1 MHNNYT
7 AGIVSV
13 QLLPHLTIEVKVR
26 VVSEVHNGGRIGCS
40 RVFHGYFIAVVQRI
54 SHL

>member
-1 MHNNYT
+1 MHNYT

-13 QLLPHLTIEVKVR
+13 QLLLPHLTIEVKVR
-26 VVSEVHNGGRIGCS
+26 VVSEVHNGGRIRCS
-40 RVFHGYFIAVVQRI
+40 RVFHGYFIAVIQRI